1 MTLNALFLIAL
12 TQSQQAVPPLV
23 SAAWLA
29 EHLNDPS
36 VVVIHVDSRPE
47 RYAEGHIPG
56 ARFVRYDAIAN
67 DGGGLGAEIPDLA
80 ALENVLE
87 AAGVNDDSHVVIY
100 SVTRVLQAT
109 RLWFT
114 LDYLGHG
121 GRTSMLDGG
130 MAQWRAESRPVT
142 NQAAVARRGSFTPRP
157 RPEVLVTADWIHQRL
172 EDPKLVLIDAR
183 PDDEYTGADGGM
195 GGAVHPGH
203 IPGAYQLYW
212 EKLVESA
219 DRPTFLPLPELRRQ
233 FEAGGAGEDKT
244 VVTYCMI
251 GMRAS
256 LTYFVGRL
264 LGYDMK
270 FYDGSWHEWGARDL
284 PHVTGTAPR

>member
-1 MTLNALFLIAL
+1 MILHTIAL
-12 TQSQQAVPPLV
+12 AVLAATQQSVDPLV
-23 SAAWLA
+23 STAWLA
-29 EHLNDPS
+29 EHLQDPN

-47 RYAEGHIPG
+47 RYDEGHIPG
-56 ARFVRYDAIAN
+56 ARFVRYEAIAS
-67 DGGGLGAEIPDLA
+67 DGGGMGAELPDAA
-80 ALENVLE
+80 ALENALE

-114 LDYLGHG
+114 LDYLGHS
-121 GRTSMLDGG
+121 GRASMLDGG
-130 MAQWRAESRPVT
+130 MAQWRAENRPVT
-142 NQAAVARRGSFTPRP
+142 TQVPDIRRGSFTAHPNP
-157 RPEVLVTADWIHQRL
+157 DKLVTADWIHQRL
-172 EDPKLVLIDAR
+172 TDPQLVLIDAR

-195 GGAVHPGH
+195 GGTVHPGH
-203 IPGAYQLYW
+203 VPGAYQLYW

-219 DRPTFLPLPELRRQ
+219 DRPVFLPLPELRRQ
-233 FEAGGAGEDKT
+233 FEAGGAATDKT

-256 LTYFVGRL
+256 LIYFVGRM

-270 FYDGSWHEWGARDL
+270 FYDGSWRDWGARDL
-284 PHVTGTAPR
+284 PYVTGLAPR